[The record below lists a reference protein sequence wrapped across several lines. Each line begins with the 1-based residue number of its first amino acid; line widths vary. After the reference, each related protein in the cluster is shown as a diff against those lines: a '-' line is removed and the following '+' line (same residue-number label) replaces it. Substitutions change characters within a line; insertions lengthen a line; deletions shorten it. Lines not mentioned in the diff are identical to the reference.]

1 MTPSWADTTGNAM
14 RTGELFMPEAPHRL
28 PEFIIAGAPRS
39 GTTWLCVLAQR
50 HPQIAMAQ
58 PMVPEPKFFLID
70 ELWQRGVDY
79 YSTTWFNSLPADRV
93 LGEKS
98 TNYLESPEV
107 AERMCRVLPSVKLIF
122 MLRNPV
128 DRAYSNYLWSRR
140 NGLETETFERAF
152 ALEEQRERE
161 LAPALRYARPH
172 AYFSRGLYAQH
183 LARFFDR
190 FPRKQILVLRYE
202 DLASRVERV
211 AAAFHRFL
219 GVVDMPATAL
229 GLGRIN
235 EAAAA
240 LSEPLSLALRRRL
253 ARCYRA
259 PNVKL
264 TALLGPDFE
273 LWCDE

>member
-1 MTPSWADTTGNAM
+1 MVRCVAATGNTM
-14 RTGELFMPEAPHRL
+14 RSAEHSLPELPHRL
-28 PEFIIAGAPRS
+28 PDFIIAGAPRS
-39 GTTWLCVLAQR
+39 GTTWLYVLAQR
-50 HPQIAMAQ
+50 HPQLAMAQ
-58 PMVPEPKFFLID
+58 PIAPEPKFFLVD

-79 YSTTWFNSLPADRV
+79 YSTTWFDALPADRV

-98 TNYLESPEV
+98 TNYLESPEA
-107 AERMCRVLPSVKLIF
+107 AERMSRVLPRVKLIF

-128 DRAYSNYLWSRR
+128 DRAYSNYLWSRQ
-140 NGLETETFERAF
+140 NGLETETFERAL
-152 ALEEQRERE
+152 ALEARRERE
-161 LAPALRYARPH
+161 LASAQRYARPH

-190 FPRKQILVLRYE
+190 FPREQILVLRHE
-202 DLASRVERV
+202 DLTNRAESV

-219 GVVDMPATAL
+219 GVADVPATAL

-235 EAAAA
+235 EAAAPMN
-240 LSEPLSLALRRRL
+240 EPLGRALRRHL
-253 ARCYRA
+253 AQCYRA
-259 PNVKL
+259 ANVKL